1 MSALRARIMNILYLD
16 TSQNVLTAGVLKGAE
31 NFPRS
36 VDAGKNGHTRIILSE
51 IDAALKEAG
60 LDVSEIDAV
69 AAVTGPGS
77 FTGIRIGAATASALC
92 RGTGAAKIAVTEF
105 EIIAYNRAKAYAA
118 VEAGRGNLYFAECE
132 DGVPVRTGFIPAEER
147 EGAER
152 EHTFFFSPS
161 GGRADTL
168 ARIAAEKAARGD
180 FVTAFEPFYMRKSQA
195 ERNANEV

>member
-36 VDAGKNGHTRIILSE
+36 VDAGKNGHTRIIL
-51 IDAALKEAG
+51 
-60 LDVSEIDAV
+60 SEIDAV

-132 DGVPVRTGFIPAEER
+132 DGVTVRTGFIPAEER

-152 EHTFFFSPS
+152 EHTFLFSPS

-168 ARIAAEKAARGD
+168 ARIAAEKAA
-180 FVTAFEPFYMRKSQA
+180 FEPFYMRKSQA